1 MSDKPGG
8 AGKGRCDVCFR
19 VYTWGCGHSGS
30 QERDARRHNQTKKH
44 ADRECECYGHDH
56 CDKATCD
63 LAGIHISGY
72 MPFYQHTKKA
82 GCEQHSDCEDAT
94 IRAAAEAEGPTP

>member
-1 MSDKPGG
+1 
-8 AGKGRCDVCFR
+8 
-19 VYTWGCGHSGS
+19 
-30 QERDARRHNQTKKH
+30 
-44 ADRECECYGHDH
+44 
-56 CDKATCD
+56 